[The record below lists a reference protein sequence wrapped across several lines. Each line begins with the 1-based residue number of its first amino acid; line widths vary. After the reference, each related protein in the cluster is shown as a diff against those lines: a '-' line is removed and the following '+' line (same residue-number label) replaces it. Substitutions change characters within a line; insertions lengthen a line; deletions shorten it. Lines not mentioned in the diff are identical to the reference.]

1 MSQRTIGRFT
11 HEKLLCVVWLT
22 KIRFRWVVHQQELGF
37 GKKNT
42 NSNKAWGK
50 TSTVLPVPLK
60 KASQPEMTGQAFLSD
75 PHVPC
80 DSKCGTNEPANWWLD
95 VMLHHYQA
103 KIMCIYIYI
112 YIWILLEIIIYIYI
126 HTHSVHTATCMYLV
140 YIYIYNYLY
149 IYIYVCV
156 HLFCAVHEF
165 EAYQANLNIFR
176 PVKSSKCHPGSDEVP
191 SQQCPVARSRQWSQ
205 WSLTAERS
213 KFQTAT
219 PRDPQDTRQSR

>member
-1 MSQRTIGRFT
+1 MWYQWTS
-11 HEKLLCVVWLT
+11 KLV
-22 KIRFRWVVHQQELGF
+22 IRCHVASLSS
-37 GKKNT
+37 KNY
-42 NSNKAWGK
+42 
-50 TSTVLPVPLK
+50 VYI
-60 KASQPEMTGQAFLSD
+60 
-75 PHVPC
+75 H
-80 DSKCGTNEPANWWLD
+80 
-95 VMLHHYQA
+95 
-103 KIMCIYIYI
+103 IYI

-140 YIYIYNYLY
+140 YIYIYIYITIYLY

>member
-112 YIWILLEIIIYIYI
+112 YMDIARNYNIYIYI
-126 HTHSVHTATCMYLV
+126 HTAFTQQRVCIWCIYITIYLYICVCV
-140 YIYIYNYLY
+140 YIYFVRLM
-149 IYIYVCV
+149 
-156 HLFCAVHEF
+156 
-165 EAYQANLNIFR
+165 NLKPIR
-176 PVKSSKCHPGSDEVP
+176 PI
-191 SQQCPVARSRQWSQ
+191 
-205 WSLTAERS
+205 
-213 KFQTAT
+213 
-219 PRDPQDTRQSR
+219 